1 MRPNPGAKHRGEGAL
16 AQCTDVDGQPP
27 QVCGSGRFHIL
38 SKVQQKQ
45 EAPEY
50 DAPWKSRIFCDSLQR
65 HYPHQVQGSK
75 VYLPL
80 CLSHKLPLLCCYG
93 RIIHLCPPAH
103 KYILIRRSIRAL
115 YPSNPG
121 ASYSLKIEHL
131 VPGEVGG
138 GLNAIGPA
146 AAPLRDPR
154 RCLLYTSPSPRDS

>member
-1 MRPNPGAKHRGEGAL
+1 MRW
-16 AQCTDVDGQPP
+16 
-27 QVCGSGRFHIL
+27 L
-38 SKVQQKQ
+38 SVPMLMVSRRRCAAVAGFTFYQKCSKKQ

-131 VPGEVGG
+131 VPGEVEASMLLGQ
-138 GLNAIGPA
+138 
-146 AAPLRDPR
+146 LRHHSGTR
-154 RCLLYTSPSPRDS
+154 GVSTRSRLGV